1 MFAQYGD
8 SAGHRRIEI
17 DMQIADKVVSHASNL
32 YLGIW
37 GVKGTDCELVIQPV
51 LEINYPALKVQGFV
65 CRMRM
70 GRE

>member
-17 DMQIADKVVSHASNL
+17 DMQIAAKVVGHGLNL

-37 GVKGTDCELVIQPV
+37 GVKGTNCELVIQPV
-51 LEINYPALKVQGFV
+51 LEIKNTAIF
-65 CRMRM
+65 
-70 GRE
+70 

>member
-17 DMQIADKVVSHASNL
+17 DMQIADKVVSHVPNL

-37 GVKGTDCELVIQPV
+37 GVKGTNCELVMQLF
-51 LEINYPALKVQGFV
+51 LEIQNTAVFSYSQILLPSIVK
-65 CRMRM
+65 
-70 GRE
+70 